1 MSTVAI
7 VYATREGQTARIAE
21 HIADRVFAA
30 GHAATVMAVEEGPA
44 PSTIAEADAII
55 VGASIHLGK
64 HEPEMARFVE
74 ARAEELG
81 ARPSAFFSVSLSMRD
96 GEPGHQGRAQAE
108 AYVEQFFRGTAW
120 RPDLI
125 GLFAGAL
132 RYSQYGFVKRAL
144 LKRIARAEGM
154 PDDTSRDY
162 EFTDWASV
170 DHFADDFLRLLAR

>member
-21 HIADRVFAA
+21 HVADRVFAA
-30 GHAATVMAVEEGPA
+30 GHAPTVMRVDEPSA
-44 PSTIAEADAII
+44 PSAVAEADAVV
-55 VGASIHLGK
+55 VGASIHVGK

-74 ARAEELG
+74 TRAEELG
-81 ARPSAFFSVSLSMRD
+81 AAPSAFFSVSLSMHD
-96 GEPGHQGRAQAE
+96 GEPGHEGRAQAE

-144 LKRIARAEGM
+144 LKRIARAEGL
-154 PDDTSRDY
+154 PEDTSRDY
-162 EFTDWASV
+162 ELTDWDSV
-170 DHFADDFLRLLAR
+170 DHFVEDFLRLLEP